1 MADYTS
7 ATEKTGENTFVIT
20 NTMEPVF
27 TEYEV
32 TKFWDDADNQDGL
45 RKEITVDLLADGKEV
60 EGKTITLGTAQ
71 GETYRW
77 TGLPK
82 YNEEGTKILYTA
94 RETGV
99 PDGYDENPGY
109 VDTEGRTEITN
120 RRRSQ
125 TGDDMSLI
133 LWLIVLGTS
142 MSCTGIAL
150 AMQYRKSTKKD
161 KKQQQKHKKCAKI
174 AMRYTQHGD
183 FQAQMIAK
191 IAQ

>member
-1 MADYTS
+1 M
-7 ATEKTGENTFVIT
+7 
-20 NTMEPVF
+20 
-27 TEYEV
+27 
-32 TKFWDDADNQDGL
+32 
-45 RKEITVDLLADGKEV
+45 

-77 TGLPK
+77 TGLTK

-120 RRRSQ
+120 RRNTEPTPTPSNNDPTPDPTTEVTPGITPPDEEVLGAKRVTDNAVLGARRGSDLAVLGKRRRPQ

-133 LWLIVLGTS
+133 LWLIALGAS
-142 MSCTGIAL
+142 MSCTGISI

-161 KKQQQKHKKCAKI
+161 KK
-174 AMRYTQHGD
+174 
-183 FQAQMIAK
+183 
-191 IAQ
+191 

>member
-1 MADYTS
+1 M
-7 ATEKTGENTFVIT
+7 
-20 NTMEPVF
+20 
-27 TEYEV
+27 
-32 TKFWDDADNQDGL
+32 
-45 RKEITVDLLADGKEV
+45 

-142 MSCTGIAL
+142 MSCTGISI

-161 KKQQQKHKKCAKI
+161 KK
-174 AMRYTQHGD
+174 
-183 FQAQMIAK
+183 
-191 IAQ
+191 

>member
-1 MADYTS
+1 MGSGAQEIQYIVKEAAMADYTS

-82 YNEEGTKILYTA
+82 YNEEETKILYTA

-120 RRRSQ
+120 RRRSR

-142 MSCTGIAL
+142 MSCTGIAI

-161 KKQQQKHKKCAKI
+161 KK
-174 AMRYTQHGD
+174 
-183 FQAQMIAK
+183 
-191 IAQ
+191 

>member
-1 MADYTS
+1 M
-7 ATEKTGENTFVIT
+7 
-20 NTMEPVF
+20 
-27 TEYEV
+27 
-32 TKFWDDADNQDGL
+32 
-45 RKEITVDLLADGKEV
+45 
-60 EGKTITLGTAQ
+60 EGKTIALGTAQ

-77 TGLPK
+77 TGLTK

-109 VDTEGRTEITN
+109 VDTEGRTDPTPDPTTEVTPGITPPDEEVLGAKRVTDN
-120 RRRSQ
+120 AVLGARRGSDLAVLGKRRRPQ

-142 MSCTGIAL
+142 MSCTGISI

-161 KKQQQKHKKCAKI
+161 KK
-174 AMRYTQHGD
+174 
-183 FQAQMIAK
+183 
-191 IAQ
+191 